1 MKIIRTFS
9 LIIRLVPVNILIMF
23 VGCGV
28 AQVALEQHRESD
40 PGNIRV
46 AKTPSYNSD
55 QVAKYNKIIVASRE
69 SDGNQLGGMMYG
81 GATET
86 GGASAEI
93 LSGRIA
99 LELAK
104 TGYDV
109 LEQAD
114 IQQTETREISAM
126 YELARNMKADA
137 ILSVVT
143 QQGSVGKVGAFG
155 VGAGIET
162 GIVSTSIKLIDVST
176 ERTIAIISSDYPE
189 PRTATQVI
197 GGLMPA
203 VFQVLP
209 KPQTPLTPIE

>member
-1 MKIIRTFS
+1 
-9 LIIRLVPVNILIMF
+9 
-23 VGCGV
+23 
-28 AQVALEQHRESD
+28 
-40 PGNIRV
+40 
-46 AKTPSYNSD
+46 
-55 QVAKYNKIIVASRE
+55 
-69 SDGNQLGGMMYG
+69 MYG

-86 GGASAEI
+86 GGASSEI

-189 PRTATQVI
+189 PRTATEVI
-197 GGLMPA
+197 GGLLPA
-203 VFQVLP
+203 VYQVLP
-209 KPQTPLTPIE
+209 KPQTLLTPIE